1 MRPLPYR
8 TIAALVAYALAGGLT
23 ALAGLGLAGLDTATA
38 VLLGLGV
45 VGAAFLLHL
54 FTGIMGERRRMI
66 AWVTEQDRL
75 LPELDERLLQVERN
89 VTAMLS
95 ELTAEQSR
103 KTADLAAELSLLR
116 LMMERLAGD
125 MRQAGVTGNG
135 APGVP
140 ASAQGE
146 QGGRDIAAL
155 LRSALKE
162 SRVDLYLQ
170 PIVKLPSRKV
180 AHYEAL
186 SRLRDEDGQVFT
198 PSDYLGEAA
207 EAGLVSLLDNL
218 LLFRS
223 INLIRRLG
231 PRRPGVRLFCNMSAG
246 SLTDETFLAELAEF
260 LSQQRELA
268 GRLVFEFSASDL
280 ARLPDAA
287 IARLEELA
295 RLGFAF
301 SIDNVTDVGALDP
314 ARLARLNVRFLKMDA
329 DVYLHGP
336 VPHVR
341 AVLAE
346 TLERHGMTLIVTRI
360 ETDRTVAEV
369 LELGATCGQGYLFG
383 QPRPGRGVA
392 APLTDTAQNHFES
405 GL

>member
-1 MRPLPYR
+1 MHPLPYR
-8 TIAALVAYALAGGLT
+8 TITALVAYALAGGLT
-23 ALAGLGLAGLDTATA
+23 ALAGLSLAGLDVTTAL
-38 VLLGLGV
+38 LLGLGV

-54 FTGIMGERRRMI
+54 IAGILGERRRMI

-75 LPELDERLLQVERN
+75 LPELDERLLRVERN

-95 ELTAEQSR
+95 DLTAEQSR

-125 MRQAGVTGNG
+125 MRQAGVASDAASG
-135 APGVP
+135 ALAAVGKGQ
-140 ASAQGE
+140 A
-146 QGGRDIAAL
+146 GRDIAAL

-170 PIVKLPSRKV
+170 PIVRLPSRKV
-180 AHYEAL
+180 MHYEAL
-186 SRLRDEDGQVFT
+186 SRLRDEKGRVFT
-198 PSDYLGEAA
+198 PSDYLDEAA

-223 INLIRRLG
+223 INLIRKLG

-246 SLTDETFLAELAEF
+246 SLTDETFLAELVEF
-260 LSQQRELA
+260 LEQQRELA
-268 GRLVFEFSASDL
+268 DRLVFEFSAGDL
-280 ARLPDAA
+280 AQLPEAA
-287 IARLEELA
+287 IAQLAELA
-295 RLGFAF
+295 RVGFAF
-301 SIDNVTDVGALDP
+301 SIDNVTDMAALDL

-329 DVYLHGP
+329 EIYLSGP
-336 VPHVR
+336 ISYVR

-369 LELGATCGQGYLFG
+369 LELGAAYGQGYLFG
-383 QPRPGRGVA
+383 SPRPGRGVA
-392 APLTDTAQNHFES
+392 VPPSEMA
-405 GL
+405 